1 MKMNEQKLIGL
12 MNTSEI
18 VEQTDQGTN
27 SSVEISDYFDD
38 ETPVDAVIIDEALV
52 KKIVTY
58 DALINK
64 SSESSEALLKHEES
78 EQFRASWNAIQGKFV
93 DEPRS
98 AVQQADTLVT
108 EVIAKITEMFA
119 SEHSS
124 LESQWNQGN
133 EVSTEQ
139 LRQALQHYRSFFNR
153 LVLKNEE

>member
-1 MKMNEQKLIGL
+1 MNEQKFIERV
-12 MNTSEI
+12 NTSEI

-27 SSVEISDYFDD
+27 SSLEISDYFDD
-38 ETPVDAVIIDEALV
+38 DAPVDAVLIDAALMEKV
-52 KKIVTY
+52 ITY
-58 DALINK
+58 DAPLN
-64 SSESSEALLKHEES
+64 SSEALLNHEQS
-78 EQFRASWNAIQGKFV
+78 EQFRTSWNTIQGKFV

-98 AVQQADTLVT
+98 AVQQADMLVS

-119 SEHSS
+119 CEHSS

-133 EVSTEQ
+133 DVSTEQ

>member
-1 MKMNEQKLIGL
+1 MNEQKLIEPV
-12 MNTSEI
+12 NTSVI
-18 VEQTDQGTN
+18 VAQADPGTN
-27 SSVEISDYFDD
+27 NSVEISDYFDD
-38 ETPVDAVIIDEALV
+38 DAPVDAVHIDAALV
-52 KKIVTY
+52 EKIVTY
-58 DALINK
+58 DAPINK
-64 SSESSEALLKHEES
+64 SSESSAALLNHEES
-78 EQFRASWNAIQGKFV
+78 EQFRASWSAIQGKFV

-153 LVLKNEE
+153 LILKNEE

>member
-1 MKMNEQKLIGL
+1 MDEQKLIEHV
-12 MNTSEI
+12 NTSEI

-27 SSVEISDYFDD
+27 GSVEISDYFDD
-38 ETPVDAVIIDEALV
+38 DAPVDVDAVLIDEALTE
-52 KKIVTY
+52 KIITY
-58 DALINK
+58 DAPLNR
-64 SSESSEALLKHEES
+64 SSELSEALLNHMES
-78 EQFRASWNAIQGKFV
+78 EQFRASWNAIQAKFV
-93 DEPRS
+93 DEPRA

-108 EVIAKITEMFA
+108 EVIAKITQMFA

-124 LESQWNQGN
+124 LEVQWNQGN